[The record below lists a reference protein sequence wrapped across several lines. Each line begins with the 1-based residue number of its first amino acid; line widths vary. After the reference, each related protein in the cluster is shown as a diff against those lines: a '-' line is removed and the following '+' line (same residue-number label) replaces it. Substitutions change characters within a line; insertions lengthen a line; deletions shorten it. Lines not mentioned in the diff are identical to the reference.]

1 MNKIILSISILLF
14 SFSVSATV
22 ITGNIFLDYVK
33 DFEDNNDIGAANF
46 INGYMAGLYDAHEL
60 ELTTCISENVKMSSL
75 RDAVAIY
82 LKKNPSEREWSV
94 DDYFVIAVKEEWDCS

>member
-22 ITGNIFLDYVK
+22 MTGDKFLDFVK
-33 DFEDNNDIGAANF
+33 NFEDNNVMEDGIF

-60 ELTTCISENVKMSSL
+60 ELTPCISEGVKMSSL

-82 LKKNPSEREWSV
+82 LKRNPSERRWSV
-94 DDYFVIAVKEEWDCS
+94 DDYFVIAVKEEWGCS

>member
-22 ITGNIFLDYVK
+22 MTGDKFLDFVK
-33 DFEDNNDIGAANF
+33 NFEDNNVMEDGIF

-60 ELTTCISENVKMSSL
+60 ELTTCIGENVKMSSL

-94 DDYFVIAVKEEWDCS
+94 DVNFVIAVKEEWGCS

>member
-1 MNKIILSISILLF
+1 MNKIVLSISILLF

-22 ITGNIFLDYVK
+22 MTGDKFLDYVK
-33 DFEDNNDIGAANF
+33 RFEDNNVMEDGIF

-60 ELTTCISENVKMSSL
+60 ELTTCLGENVKTSSL

-94 DDYFVIAVKEEWDCS
+94 DDYFVRAVKEEWDCS